1 MGSDILA
8 GTKAER
14 IVSKTKEILNRGNK
28 WRNPFGDGKAG
39 ERIIKILIS
48 RLPSKVFKVEVAC
61 IDKELYPNKAP
72 KIVISMSFIR
82 RFSIMLTGNEVCIEG
97 KGKVTTC

>member
-28 WRNPFGDGKAG
+28 WRNPFGDGNAG
-39 ERIIKILIS
+39 ERIVKILE
-48 RLPSKVFKVEVAC
+48 EVQ
-61 IDKELYPNKAP
+61 
-72 KIVISMSFIR
+72 S
-82 RFSIMLTGNEVCIEG
+82 
-97 KGKVTTC
+97 